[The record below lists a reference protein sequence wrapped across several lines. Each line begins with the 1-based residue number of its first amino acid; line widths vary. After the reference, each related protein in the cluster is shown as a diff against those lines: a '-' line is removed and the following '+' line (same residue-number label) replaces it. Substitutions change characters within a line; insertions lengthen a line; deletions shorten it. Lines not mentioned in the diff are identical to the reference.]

1 MIACQSHFVASSIGG
16 GLMARVSAFQV
27 RLALIYIVNSNRSN
41 NSIGLESGLHHD
53 TIKNYRSR
61 AIDACLTSGKLKT
74 CTDSELEDIVHHY
87 KKDQHYKAMPDCEH
101 VNELITKYHY
111 DVALAYEEYLE
122 DHKGLDL
129 YSETHFRAIIRD
141 YRKSL
146 LSTVLNEHDPGEECQ
161 LDFAGKSMFYHN
173 CNIFSDIKI
182 ELFVSILPCSQF
194 AYCIAL
200 PNQNE
205 SSYQLGV
212 KSTFDYFGGVSHY
225 ATTDNLKSG
234 VTKPGKIPEFNKKYQ
249 FICHYYDVLPSST
262 RPGHPQDKGLV
273 ENAVKLVTKWITY
286 RLRRQRFFSLDEIN
300 REIQRLLIRY
310 NSKISYKLDGSRW
323 QRFIDLDRDY
333 LRPLPSTEFLPSE
346 FYGEVTVTNRTHR
359 IFIKKHTYTV
369 PKYLK
374 DKKVSVRLTKNIVE
388 VWYDG
393 LKICTHKR
401 KDGHGDSVL
410 PEHLTAKE
418 RALIAQ
424 DYPSYV
430 EWASKLSESV
440 ETLIRLQVK
449 DPRIPTTSEL
459 KRCQKVERLYKRF
472 GLEDLVAAIEHNF
485 ELGKVQ
491 AYDIERSL
499 VHKTYITAQPSNNS
513 RDFPQQLLLPGVK
526 YGY

>member
-1 MIACQSHFVASSIGG
+1 
-16 GLMARVSAFQV
+16 MARTTPYQV
-27 RLALIYIVNSNRSN
+27 RLSLTYIVNSNRSN
-41 NSIGLESGLHHD
+41 NNIGLESGLHHD
-53 TIKNYRSR
+53 TVKTFRSR
-61 AIDACLTSGKLKT
+61 AIVAGLTAEKLKA
-74 CTDSELEDIVHHY
+74 CTDSDLDDIVHHY
-87 KKDQHYKAMPDCEH
+87 KKNQHYKTMPDCEH

-111 DVALAYEEYLE
+111 DVALAYEEYIE
-122 DHKGLDL
+122 EHRGLDL

-146 LSTVLNEHDPGEECQ
+146 RSTVLIWHEPGEECQ
-161 LDFAGKSMFYHN
+161 LDFVGKSMFCRN
-173 CNIFSDIKI
+173 CNVFNDIKI

-212 KSTFDYFGGVSHY
+212 KSTFDYFDGVPHY

-234 VTKPGKIPEFNKKYQ
+234 VVKPGKIPEFNKKYQ
-249 FICHYYDVLPSST
+249 FVCHYYDVLPSST
-262 RPGHPQDKGLV
+262 RPGHPQDKALV

-286 RLRRQRFFSLDEIN
+286 CLRRQRFFSLDEIN
-300 REIQRLLIRY
+300 QEIQRLLIRY
-310 NSKISYKLDGSRW
+310 NSKVSYKLDGSRW
-323 QRFIDLDRDY
+323 QRFIDLDRGY
-333 LRPLPSTEFLPSE
+333 LRPLPSAEFIPSE
-346 FYGEVTVTNRTHR
+346 FYGEVTVTNRTCR
-359 IFIKKHTYTV
+359 IHIKKRTYTV
-369 PKYLK
+369 PKPLK

-418 RALIAQ
+418 RALMAQ
-424 DYPSYV
+424 DFPSYV
-430 EWASKLSESV
+430 EWASKLNESLT
-440 ETLIRLQVK
+440 TLIRLQVK
-449 DPRIPTTSEL
+449 NPMIPTTSEL
-459 KRCQKVERLYKRF
+459 NRCQRVERLYKRF

-491 AYDIERSL
+491 SYDIERSL
-499 VHKTYITAQPSNNS
+499 VHKTYVSAQSSNKSPNL
-513 RDFPQQLLLPGVK
+513 PHQLTISGV
-526 YGY
+526 